1 MRHETVLVNNIK
13 RVLSAATALTQP
25 GAEQK
30 FCVWHGPAGLGKTT
44 AATVLATKH
53 DAVFV
58 RALAVWTP
66 TAMLYAICAELGI
79 NDPGGRKWQMVEA
92 IMKALDANP
101 RPIIVDEG
109 DHIAGEKQNIETLR
123 DLHDMCGVP
132 IILIGMEGL
141 KKALERR
148 KQVASRVGSEI
159 EFKPLTQAD
168 AALVAQKL
176 CEVKVAQDLQ
186 DRLYEACQ
194 GSIRSL
200 KVGLATIEQRA
211 RAMGREE
218 MSLAD
223 WGDRPFFFA
232 QGKQKALPKPDQA
245 PPAGLAVVA

>member
-1 MRHETVLVNNIK
+1 MKHETVLVNNVK

-30 FCVWHGPAGLGKTT
+30 FSVWHGPAGLGKTT
-44 AATVLATKH
+44 AATVLATRF

-66 TAMLYAICAELGI
+66 TAMLHTICAELQI
-79 NDPGGRKWQMVEA
+79 NDPSGRKWQMVEA
-92 IMKALDANP
+92 IMRALDANP
-101 RPIIVDEG
+101 RPIIVDES

-159 EFKPLTQAD
+159 EFKPLSQSD
-168 AALVAQKL
+168 AELVTRQL
-176 CEVKVAQDLQ
+176 CEVKIAEDLQ
-186 DRLYEACQ
+186 AKLFDACQ

-200 KVGLATIEQRA
+200 KVGLASIETRA
-211 RAMGREE
+211 RAIGAATMT
-218 MSLAD
+218 LKD
-223 WGDRPFFFA
+223 WGDKPFFFA
-232 QGKQKALPKPDQA
+232 QSKHKPLPRPDQ
-245 PPAGLAVVA
+245 GEQGKLVAVA